1 VLGAMARK
9 RVTANGYRRHT
20 KMINTG
26 KLVNTERKL
35 RPRLHS
41 LQVVLA
47 GAALG
52 AAGTRRHATS
62 DVHRLPGKI
71 IFSLLGWLLLI
82 TVMILAIVTP
92 IWFSAAGRRW
102 RPSRPCCFGQLRLLS
117 RGAPSFGDA
126 KLGALL
132 GSPQR

>member
-1 VLGAMARK
+1 VLDEMARK
-9 RVTANGYRRHT
+9 RLTANGLPSSDKDDQHR

-26 KLVNTERKL
+26 RKL

-47 GAALG
+47 AAALG
-52 AAGTRRHATS
+52 TAVMPGPATRDLRRASTA
-62 DVHRLPGKI
+62 GKI

-102 RPSRPCCFGQLRLLS
+102 RPSRPC
-117 RGAPSFGDA
+117 
-126 KLGALL
+126 
-132 GSPQR
+132 